1 MDRLFALV
9 DGKKKKVDGT
19 ILLTIYI
26 RRARSARKILVDG
39 SGWFD
44 FLLWWMV
51 GVSGF
56 K

>member
-9 DGKKKKVDGT
+9 DGKKIKVDGT

-26 RRARSARKILVDG
+26 RRARKILVDG

-51 GVSGF
+51 GGWY
-56 K
+56 